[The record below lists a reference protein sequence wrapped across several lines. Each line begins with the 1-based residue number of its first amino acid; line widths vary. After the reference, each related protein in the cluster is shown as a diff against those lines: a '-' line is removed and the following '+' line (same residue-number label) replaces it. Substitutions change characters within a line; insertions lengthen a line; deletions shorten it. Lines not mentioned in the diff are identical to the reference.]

1 MDVITYL
8 FHPQEKGHYLRREA
22 VAAAAVVLVVVGGG
36 NKNGGRGKNRERSFN
51 MQHNH
56 SEWVMNSL

>member
-22 VAAAAVVLVVVGGG
+22 VVAVVGGATRMG
-36 NKNGGRGKNRERSFN
+36 AEGKNGERSFN
-51 MQHNH
+51 MQQNH
-56 SEWVMNSL
+56 SGWVMNSL